1 MTIVEAIEEVMKS
14 EGRPMTS
21 AEVYDAIISSSLY
34 QFKAD
39 KPVHVVH
46 TQIRRHCQ
54 GLDFSSASPHKRFQ
68 IVEGGKF
75 FLLPTPVTVAP
86 KGELPLPGIGKA
98 STLAGLK
105 KMHQKYITA
114 FKKRLLVQITK
125 VDPASFERFCR
136 NLLTAY
142 GVEKMVVTQLS
153 RDGGIDGHGRLK
165 VGFAFFNVAFQ
176 CKRYTNRNVG
186 RPEID
191 QFRGAIQGKYE
202 QGIFFTT
209 GGFTPDADKCS
220 FQPGAVPIILL
231 NGSTIVDIMID
242 KQFGVQTTSLP
253 IHEASLDLAISENE

>member
-1 MTIVEAIEEVMKS
+1 MKA

-21 AEVYDAIISSSLY
+21 SEIYDAIISSNLY

-54 GLDFSSASPHKRFQ
+54 GLDFSSASPHKHFQ
-68 IVEGGKF
+68 ISEGGKF
-75 FLLPTPVTVAP
+75 FLLPNLVTVKKTTETAQL
-86 KGELPLPGIGKA
+86 GVGKA
-98 STLAGLK
+98 ANLAALK
-105 KMHQKYITA
+105 KLHQQYVEA
-114 FKKRLLVQITK
+114 FKKRLLIQITK
-125 VDPASFERFCR
+125 IDPESFETFCR

-142 GVEKMVVTQLS
+142 GFEKMVVTRLTK
-153 RDGGIDGHGRLK
+153 DGGIDGHGRLK
-165 VGFAFFNVAFQ
+165 VGFAFFSVAFQ
-176 CKRYTNRNVG
+176 CKRYTNRSVG

-209 GGFTPDADKCS
+209 GRFTPDADKCS
-220 FQPGAVPIILL
+220 FQAGAVPIILL

-242 KQFGVQTTSLP
+242 KQFGVQTSSLP
-253 IHEASLDLAISENE
+253 IHEASLDLAIADNE